1 MTSVAATTLSGA
13 FGGSPTSTTAKSL
26 QGQKDQFLQL
36 LLAQLK
42 YQDPLQ
48 PPDASK
54 FGEQMTQFG
63 QLEQLFNLN
72 DTLGKMAGSQAG
84 TGRGDAISLI
94 GKKIEAHDNG
104 LGVSGDSHGSIGF
117 QLNQPADQVTAEIKN
132 SNGFTVDTIHYDA
145 QHAGTHFYDL
155 ASGEVPDGA
164 YTVVLSASD
173 ATGRSIDVKP
183 LLQGEVSGVDFSSGS
198 AMVQVAGRNIGMD
211 QIITVKKA

>member
-1 MTSVAATTLSGA
+1 MTSVATTTLSGA
-13 FGGSPTSTTAKSL
+13 LGGNPTSTTAKSL

-72 DTLGKMAGSQAG
+72 DTLGKMAGSQNG
-84 TGRGDAISLI
+84 SGRADAISLI
-94 GKKIEAHDNG
+94 GKQVEANDNG
-104 LGVSGDSHGSIGF
+104 LEVTGSHPGSIGF

-132 SNGFTVDTIHYDA
+132 SNGFTVNVLHYDS
-145 QHAGTHFYDL
+145 QHAGSQFYDL
-155 ASGEVPDGA
+155 AAGDLPEGQ
-164 YTVVLSASD
+164 YTVDLTASD
-173 ATGRSIDVKP
+173 AAGRSISVKP
-183 LLQGEVSGVDFSSGS
+183 LLRGEVSGVDFSSGG
-198 AMVQVAGRNIGMD
+198 AKVQVAGRSIGMD
-211 QIITVKKA
+211 QIIMVKKA